1 MNEQT
6 KKPWVGKLYH
16 SKTDED
22 DWGMIRDESEDVIIR
37 VKIPPALLNQDTLH
51 EHRLNN
57 TDPTQ
62 ERVDAILAL
71 LNRED
76 ITTAD
81 LPSLSSLEDHV
92 KKLRDVIEVTLQY
105 VHPESVVADM
115 FREVLAY
122 TRKP

>member
-16 SKTDED
+16 AKREEYNN
-22 DWGMIRDESEDVIIR
+22 WGDIKDESENLILCVM
-37 VKIPPALLNQDTLH
+37 VPPDQYNLETLN

-62 ERVDAILAL
+62 ERVGAILAL

-76 ITTAD
+76 
-81 LPSLSSLEDHV
+81 
-92 KKLRDVIEVTLQY
+92 
-105 VHPESVVADM
+105 
-115 FREVLAY
+115 
-122 TRKP
+122 